1 MDWTIRAL
9 MDWTE
14 NHFQKKGL
22 EAPRLEA
29 QLLLA
34 HALNCRRVELY
45 TRWDEVVSDGPRG
58 QFREL
63 VKRRLDGCPAM
74 YLIGRREFYA
84 LEFEVS
90 PAVLIPRP
98 ETEVLVTEAL
108 KRVKDNPEPRI
119 LDIGTGSGCI
129 AVALAFQNKSATI
142 TATDI
147 SSEAL
152 DVARRNASKHTVVE
166 RIRFLRGDLFEV
178 VPKDECF
185 DVIVSNPPYV
195 AQPEWEQL
203 PVHIREHEPK
213 LALLAGSDGFAVYD
227 RLIPAAVEYL
237 KPGGQLLLEIGAT
250 QDDGVRQRL
259 EASGKYEVGSTIRDH
274 AGLPRV
280 VTARRFFGAS
290 DDALIPA

>member
-14 NHFQKKGL
+14 NHFQQKGL
-22 EAPRLEA
+22 ETPRLEA

-45 TRWDEVVSDGPRG
+45 TRWDDVVSDGPRG

-108 KRVKDNPEPRI
+108 KRVKDIPEARI
-119 LDIGTGSGCI
+119 LDVGTGSGCI
-129 AVALAFQNKSATI
+129 AVALAFQNKNAQV

-147 SSEAL
+147 SAEAL
-152 DVARRNASKHTVVE
+152 EIARRNAAKHKVAE
-166 RIRFLRGDLFEV
+166 RLRFLQGDLLHALA
-178 VPKDECF
+178 KDERF

-195 AQPEWEQL
+195 TQAEWEQL
-203 PVHIREHEPK
+203 PIHIRDHEPK
-213 LALLAGSDGFAVYD
+213 QALLAGKDGFAVYD
-227 RLIPAAVEYL
+227 RLIPAAAEYL
-237 KPGGQLLLEIGAT
+237 KPG
-250 QDDGVRQRL
+250 D
-259 EASGKYEVGSTIRDH
+259 
-274 AGLPRV
+274 
-280 VTARRFFGAS
+280 
-290 DDALIPA
+290 